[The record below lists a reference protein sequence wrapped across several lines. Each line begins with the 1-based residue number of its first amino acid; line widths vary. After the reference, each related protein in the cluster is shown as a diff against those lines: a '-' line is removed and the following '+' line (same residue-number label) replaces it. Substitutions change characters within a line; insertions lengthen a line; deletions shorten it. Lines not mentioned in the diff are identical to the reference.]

1 MKSFMPTTLSRSFSL
16 RNNFSLGTSFILG
29 ISFTFG
35 ISAMLVSALIH
46 ADPVLLVLSGKVS
59 SSAKQSVVAPR
70 GASWNIQLQWM
81 EEEGKVVQQGD
92 LVVVFDGATEQSRL
106 EQNQET
112 LERLLLEYKQLD
124 MRLKQELTE
133 AQGRLKVAKMQV
145 AKAQIEVSVNSDTLS
160 DYQKGQNQMVLER
173 ALLEQIK
180 AEEALKKSEKQR
192 ISGLEKKNLD
202 ILKERDDIQYYEN
215 LLTKLNVVAKHT
227 GPVTYANH
235 PWNGTKMASG
245 MNVQPSWAIL
255 DVQATSDYQV
265 ESFVHEIDALSLSI
279 GQQVSLHFDAFSEQA
294 YYGTIASVG
303 TQAESKPQMSNAA
316 YFPVIITFD
325 KLPERTLFPG
335 MSVRIVKHAQPNT
348 NNQVQDKLQLTQSA
362 TTANS
367 SKTSLSDTPLIT
379 IPAELMSLQT
389 VTIGPP
395 SIRRMWQ
402 YKIQRLVPE
411 NKIVTA
417 GDVLV
422 KFDGQDLRTRMLTR
436 QSELDA
442 ATKGLEKLILE
453 DTAAQEDLELALA
466 EASMNED
473 KARRKVEITV
483 SSRSEVERRKQEA
496 DFAIMQAL
504 KAQALQRL
512 DEHKTRR
519 VVNQQVQEARIMNL
533 QTRVDEIKDSIDKL
547 TITSPG
553 DGIVI
558 FRDNGDGDK
567 PAVGDTV
574 FMGNSLLD
582 VPSLQNLAIKME
594 VDESDTNK
602 VSIGQSVDVV
612 LNAYPERVFTGTIT
626 SKGQAYRNKSQR
638 NQKVVF
644 DAWVTLDDLD
654 LSIMRP
660 GMQANVNIAALAGAR

>member
-1 MKSFMPTTLSRSFSL
+1 MKS
-16 RNNFSLGTSFILG
+16 ILM
-29 ISFTFG
+29 ISSVICLFL
-35 ISAMLVSALIH
+35 MSALSH
-46 ADPVLLVLSGKVS
+46 ADPLILSGKVS
-59 SSAKQSVVAPR
+59 SSAKQTVVAPR
-70 GASWNIQLQWM
+70 GSSWNIQLQWM

-106 EQNQET
+106 EQSKET

-124 MRLKQELTE
+124 MRLQQELIE
-133 AQGRLKVAKMQV
+133 AQGRFSVAKMQV

-192 ISGLEKKNLD
+192 ASGLEKKNID
-202 ILKERDDIQYYEN
+202 ILKEQDDIQYYEN
-215 LLTKLNVVAKHT
+215 LLTKLNVIARHT
-227 GPVTYANH
+227 GPVTYADH
-235 PWNGTKMASG
+235 PWYGTKMASG
-245 MNVQPSWAIL
+245 MNVQPSWTIL

-265 ESFVHEIDALSLSI
+265 ESFVHEIDALRLAQ
-279 GQQVSLHFDAFSEQA
+279 GNQVTLHFDAFPEQSFS
-294 YYGTIASVG
+294 GTVSSIG
-303 TQAESKPQMSNAA
+303 TQAENKPQMSNAT
-316 YFPVIITFD
+316 YFPVIIKFD
-325 KLPERTLFPG
+325 TSPKRTLFPG
-335 MSVRIVKHAQPNT
+335 MSVRIAQNEQHEQQTLILPPKKKQHMT
-348 NNQVQDKLQLTQSA
+348 TQNNA
-362 TTANS
+362 
-367 SKTSLSDTPLIT
+367 LSV
-379 IPAELMSLQT
+379 PAELMSLQT

-402 YKIQRLVPE
+402 YKIQRLVAE
-411 NKIVTA
+411 NKIVKT
-417 GDVLV
+417 GDMLV
-422 KFDGQDLRTRMLTR
+422 KFDGQELRTSMLTR

-442 ATKGLEKLILE
+442 ASKQLEKLILE
-453 DTAAQEDLELALA
+453 DTVTQENLELDLA

-496 DFAIMQAL
+496 DFVIMQAL
-504 KAQALQRL
+504 KAQAQQRFY
-512 DEHKTRR
+512 EHKTRR
-519 VVNQQVQEARIMNL
+519 IVNQQVQEARIMNL
-533 QTRVDEIKDSIDKL
+533 QTRVDEIKDSINKL
-547 TITSPG
+547 TITSPS
-553 DGIVI
+553 DGIVV
-558 FRDNGDGDK
+558 FRDNGDGDR

-574 FMGNSLLD
+574 FMGNSLMDVLSLD
-582 VPSLQNLAIKME
+582 NLAIKIE

-602 VSIGQSVDVV
+602 VRIGQAVDVV
-612 LNAYPERVFTGTIT
+612 LNAYPERIFTGKIT

-660 GMQANVNIAALAGAR
+660 GMQANVNLSALSGAL

>member
-1 MKSFMPTTLSRSFSL
+1 MKFAIILSSV
-16 RNNFSLGTSFILG
+16 
-29 ISFTFG
+29 ISVLFLS
-35 ISAMLVSALIH
+35 SASY
-46 ADPVLLVLSGKVS
+46 ADPVPLILSGKVS
-59 SSAKQSVVAPR
+59 SSAKQTVVAPR
-70 GASWNIQLQWM
+70 GSSWNIQLQWM

-92 LVVVFDGATEQSRL
+92 LVVVFDGAAEQSRL
-106 EQNQET
+106 EQSQET

-124 MRLKQELTE
+124 MRLQQELTE

-173 ALLEQIK
+173 ALLEKIK
-180 AEEALKKSEKQR
+180 AEEALKKSDKQR

-215 LLTKLNVVAKHT
+215 LLTKLNVKAKHT

-245 MNVQPSWAIL
+245 MNVQPSWTIL

-265 ESFVHEIDALSLSI
+265 ESFVHEIDALNLSQ
-279 GQQVSLHFDAFSEQA
+279 GQQVSLHFDAFAEQTFS
-294 YYGTIASVG
+294 GTIASVG
-303 TQAESKPQMSNAA
+303 SQAESKPQMSNAT

-325 KLPERTLFPG
+325 SVPDRTLFPG
-335 MSVRIVKHAQPNT
+335 MSVRISSHTKFDVNSEVAVSKPQ
-348 NNQVQDKLQLTQSA
+348 
-362 TTANS
+362 TAPTKKN
-367 SKTSLSDTPLIT
+367 LLT

-402 YKIQRLVPE
+402 YKIQRLVSE
-411 NKIVTA
+411 NKIVKT
-417 GDVLV
+417 GDMLV
-422 KFDGQDLRTRMLTR
+422 KFDGQELRTKMLTR

-442 ATKGLEKLILE
+442 ASKELEKLILE
-453 DTAAQEDLELALA
+453 DTATQEDLELALA

-496 DFAIMQAL
+496 DYTIMQAL

-512 DEHKTRR
+512 NEHKTRR
-519 VVNQQVQEARIMNL
+519 IVNQQVQDARIMNL
-533 QTRVDEIKDSIDKL
+533 QTRVDEIKDSINKL
-547 TITSPG
+547 TITSPS

-582 VPSLQNLAIKME
+582 VPSLNNLAIKME

-602 VSIGQSVDVV
+602 VRIGQSVDVV
-612 LNAYPERVFTGTIT
+612 LNAYPERIFTGTIT

-654 LSIMRP
+654 LTIMRP
-660 GMQANVNIAALAGAR
+660 GMQANVNVKALAGAR

>member
-1 MKSFMPTTLSRSFSL
+1 MKAVLMFSSVIGLILMSSLSYA
-16 RNNFSLGTSFILG
+16 NP
-29 ISFTFG
+29 
-35 ISAMLVSALIH
+35 LI
-46 ADPVLLVLSGKVS
+46 LSGKVS
-59 SSAKQSVVAPR
+59 SSAKQTVVAPR
-70 GASWNIQLQWM
+70 GSSWNIQLQWM

-106 EQNQET
+106 EQSQET

-124 MRLKQELTE
+124 MQLQQELTE
-133 AQGRLKVAKMQV
+133 AQGRFNVAKMQV
-145 AKAQIEVSVNSDTLS
+145 EKAQIEVSVNSDTLS

-192 ISGLEKKNLD
+192 ASGLEKKNID
-202 ILKERDDIQYYEN
+202 ILKEQDDIQYYEN
-215 LLTKLNVVAKHT
+215 LLTKLNVIARHT
-227 GPVTYANH
+227 GPVTYADH

-245 MNVQPSWAIL
+245 MNVQPSWTIL

-265 ESFVHEIDALSLSI
+265 ESFVHEIDALRLAQ
-279 GQQVSLHFDAFSEQA
+279 GNQVTLHFDAFPEQSFT
-294 YYGTIASVG
+294 GTVSSIG
-303 TQAESKPQMSNAA
+303 TQAENKPQMSNAT
-316 YFPVIITFD
+316 YFPVIIKFD
-325 KLPERTLFPG
+325 TSPKRTLFPG
-335 MSVRIVKHAQPNT
+335 MSVRIVQNEQHEQNEEQAPINIPKT
-348 NNQVQDKLQLTQSA
+348 NPSMITKNIA
-362 TTANS
+362 
-367 SKTSLSDTPLIT
+367 LSV
-379 IPAELMSLQT
+379 PAELMSLQT

-402 YKIQRLVPE
+402 YKIQRLVSE
-411 NKIVTA
+411 NKIVKT
-417 GDVLV
+417 GDMLV
-422 KFDGQDLRTRMLTR
+422 KFDGQELRTSMLTR

-442 ATKGLEKLILE
+442 ASKQLEKLILE
-453 DTAAQEDLELALA
+453 DTATQEDLELDLA

-496 DFAIMQAL
+496 DFVIMQAL
-504 KAQALQRL
+504 KAQARQRF

-519 VVNQQVQEARIMNL
+519 IVNQQVQEARIMNL
-533 QTRVDEIKDSIDKL
+533 QTRVDEIKDSINKL
-547 TITSPG
+547 TITSPS
-553 DGIVI
+553 DGIVV
-558 FRDNGDGDK
+558 FRDNGDGDR

-574 FMGNSLLD
+574 FMGNSLMD
-582 VPSLQNLAIKME
+582 VPSLDNLAIKME

-602 VSIGQSVDVV
+602 VSIGQAVDVV
-612 LNAYPERVFTGTIT
+612 LNAYPERIFTGKIT
-626 SKGQAYRNKSQR
+626 SKGQAYRNKSQS

-660 GMQANVNIAALAGAR
+660 GMQANVNLSALSGAL